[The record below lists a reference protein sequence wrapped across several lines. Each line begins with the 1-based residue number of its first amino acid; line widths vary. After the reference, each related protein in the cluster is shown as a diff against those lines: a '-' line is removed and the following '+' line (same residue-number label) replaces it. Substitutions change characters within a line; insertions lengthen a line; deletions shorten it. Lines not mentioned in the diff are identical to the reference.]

1 MRTRTAEILVR
12 LLAAQPGR
20 HNRRWPLTD
29 DLRQRFARY
38 LLAECNLSPATAFG
52 YEQCLL
58 RLERFTGKVAQDIS
72 VTDVRTFLRDSPHHP
87 QTKGCTVVA
96 IKPFH
101 KWGVLE
107 ELWPANGI
115 LGLRGPK
122 LIRNP
127 RPALERDEAR
137 TVLSLCKR
145 PNDYRLAYLGLYAGL
160 RISESASITEN
171 EWRGDKLRFTG
182 KGRKVRE
189 VPVHPELAAKRVI
202 ILSHS
207 TTADSLK
214 TSLPRPGLCHRHA
227 VQLSRAQTHLCS
239 AARRGARLARR
250 YWRATRPR
258 RLHHGCR
265 IRARHVAG
273 ARRGH
278 RSTLLPI
285 GDDNGTA
292 HLQQR
297 RPQNH
302 DARP

>member
-1 MRTRTAEILVR
+1 ME
-12 LLAAQPGR
+12 Q
-20 HNRRWPLTD
+20 H

-38 LLAECNLSPATAFG
+38 LLAECNLSPVTAFG

-58 RLERFTGKVAQDIS
+58 RLERFTGKRAEDIS
-72 VTDVRTFLRDSPHHP
+72 ATDVRGFLRDSSYHP
-87 QTKGCTVVA
+87 ETKGCTVVA
-96 IKPFH
+96 IKQFH
-101 KWGVLE
+101 RWGVLE

-127 RPALERDEAR
+127 KPALERDEAR

-145 PNDYRLAYLGLYAGL
+145 PNDYRLAYFGLYAGL

-189 VPVHPELAAKRVI
+189 VPVHPDLAGKRHI

-214 TSLPRPGLCHRHA
+214 TSCRGLAFATGVSFSSHA
-227 VQLSRAQTHLCS
+227 LRRTFAVSLAEARVSRDVIGALLGYAASVTTAHYAPVLFSEMREAIAQLSYR
-239 AARRGARLARR
+239 
-250 YWRATRPR
+250 
-258 RLHHGCR
+258 
-265 IRARHVAG
+265 
-273 ARRGH
+273 
-278 RSTLLPI
+278 
-285 GDDNGTA
+285 
-292 HLQQR
+292 
-297 RPQNH
+297 
-302 DARP
+302 